1 MTTRLSNVEVDAA
14 RADVAIWTRALAEAE
29 AELAGV
35 EDDIE
40 DWEFR
45 ALRVR
50 VEEAEG
56 ELARA
61 NEALRGGV
69 TRCG

>member
-1 MTTRLSNVEVDAA
+1 MTTRLSNVELAEA
-14 RADVAIWTRALAEAE
+14 RADVAMWTRALAEAE

-35 EDDIE
+35 EDDVE
-40 DWEFR
+40 DYEFR

-61 NEALRGGV
+61 NEVLDGAV
-69 TRCG
+69 T